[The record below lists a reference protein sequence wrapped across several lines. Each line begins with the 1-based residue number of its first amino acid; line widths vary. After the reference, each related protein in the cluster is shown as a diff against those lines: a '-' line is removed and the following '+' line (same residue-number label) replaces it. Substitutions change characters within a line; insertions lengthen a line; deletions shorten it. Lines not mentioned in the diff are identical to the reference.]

1 MNTHVPTRGVPA
13 SSRHWAGWPLER
25 VLFAM
30 AGTVTL
36 ASAALAAAIS
46 PWWLLL
52 AAFVGINQLAFVVL
66 GDCVA
71 SLVLRRVLGLER
83 GGSL

>member
-1 MNTHVPTRGVPA
+1 MNTHVPLRGVAA

-36 ASAALAAAIS
+36 R
-46 PWWLLL
+46 
-52 AAFVGINQLAFVVL
+52 V
-66 GDCVA
+66 
-71 SLVLRRVLGLER
+71 RRPRSG
-83 GGSL
+83 